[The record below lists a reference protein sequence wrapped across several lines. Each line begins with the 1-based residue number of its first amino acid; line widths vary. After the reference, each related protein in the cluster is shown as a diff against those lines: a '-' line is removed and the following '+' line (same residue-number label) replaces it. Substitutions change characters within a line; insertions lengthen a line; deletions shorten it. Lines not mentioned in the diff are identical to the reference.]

1 LESSKPIVSFW
12 AAQIPILTLCNF
24 WANLAIYLFL
34 LDFTVSLLP
43 VVHCN
48 MSNNPT
54 HNAEHIFVTTDIE
67 IDPWLRS

>member
-1 LESSKPIVSFW
+1 
-12 AAQIPILTLCNF
+12 
-24 WANLAIYLFL
+24 LFL

-43 VVHCN
+43 VVRCN